1 MFVLSTPSSPSSVM
15 SPSLFLVSDDLTSV
29 DEPIPLANA
38 IAVDGPFDAVSTPPH
53 PGEGQFYVCVE
64 ILVVVVAKHPD
75 DVGGVDGTVQYR
87 HPSHLSSNSLPRR
100 PKLMP
105 QCVTKLTPQC

>member
-15 SPSLFLVSDDLTSV
+15 SPALFLVSDDLTSV
-29 DEPIPLANA
+29 DELIPLANA

-53 PGEGQFYVCVE
+53 PGEGRFNVCVE
-64 ILVVVVAKHPD
+64 ILVVVVVVAKHPN

-87 HPSHLSSNSLPRR
+87 HPSHLSSNSLPCR

-105 QCVTKLTPQC
+105 QCVTSPK